1 MMLALW
7 IVAGLV
13 VAVSLPIVVL
23 VILGKGV
30 PKEHVTAVSL
40 MIPASPEAVY
50 DRVSDVPSHA
60 NWAEGIV
67 AVNVLPV
74 HGNTKRHE
82 IVMGR
87 NRFEVDSVVTHRPL
101 CFTMSVADRN
111 EAFHGQWE
119 YRLTPHADGTRVV
132 LTETGVISGS
142 IPRAAVHYMFGY
154 YVYLEKN
161 LRALGRSF
169 GMADAKLT
177 IEKVK

>member
-1 MMLALW
+1 MLFIW
-7 IVAGLV
+7 ILCGLLA
-13 VAVSLPIVVL
+13 AVCLPIVVL

-30 PKEHVTAVSL
+30 PKDHVSSVSVL
-40 MIPASPEAVY
+40 ISATPEAVY

-60 NWAEGIV
+60 KWAEGITSV
-67 AVNVLPV
+67 HVLPD
-74 HGNTKRHE
+74 HGNTRRHE

-87 NRFEVDSVVTHRPL
+87 NRFEVDSIVTHRPL
-101 CFTMSVADRN
+101 CFTMSVADKN
-111 EAFHGQWE
+111 DAFHGQWE
-119 YRLTPHADGTRVV
+119 YRLTPEGSGTRVV
-132 LTETGVISGS
+132 LTEHGVIKGS

-169 GMADAKLT
+169 GMADTNLT